1 MGAEKT
7 RKLVIKRV
15 DLIVIGAG
23 LAGTAIAWNA
33 HWRGLSIAI
42 IDRAD
47 SATSSRVAAGLVTP
61 ITGSRAAASWRWDE
75 FYPVANRFYR
85 AVEKVIQKPI
95 WIVEPALRVF
105 ASEGERELLS
115 SKWIDRARADN
126 PDAIS
131 AQSHWDLENTGLRS
145 PHGACSFTP
154 AARLQTLA
162 YLTESQRYF
171 QQFGAFHVA
180 NLDCDREIHFALSIS
195 DYPVEVP
202 SMELVGKKIVFCQGT
217 AARENRFFSDRP
229 LHPARG
235 DILLIESKQVQFEQ
249 IVHHHAWAVPVG
261 SHRFLVGATYD
272 RIPFLSDHAPS
283 DLKATRFRSELETRW
298 ESMVEGSFSDGSH
311 TVLEQRWAVRPASY
325 DRHPLIG
332 SHDRIARAYCLNGLG
347 SKGTLLAPRLS
358 EMLIE
363 AMDGASIDP
372 TLLRSR
378 RK

>member
-1 MGAEKT
+1 M
-7 RKLVIKRV
+7 
-15 DLIVIGAG
+15 IGAG

-85 AVEKVIQKPI
+85 GIEKVIQKPI

-105 ASEGERELLS
+105 ASERERDLLS
-115 SKWIDRARADN
+115 SKWIDGARTDN
-126 PDAIS
+126 PDAIR

-145 PHGACSFTP
+145 AHGACSFTP
-154 AARLQTLA
+154 AARLQTLV

-180 NLDCDREIHFALSIS
+180 NLDCDREIHFVLSVS
-195 DYPVEVP
+195 DYPVEIP
-202 SMELVGKKIVFCQGT
+202 SMELVGKKIVFCQGA
-217 AARENRFFSDRP
+217 AARENRFFSDLP

-235 DILLIESKQVQFEQ
+235 DILLIESKKVQFEQ

-272 RIPFLSDHAPS
+272 RIPFLSDHPPS
-283 DLKATRFRSELETRW
+283 DLKATQFRSELETRW

-332 SHDRIARAYCLNGLG
+332 PHDRIASAYCLNGLG
-347 SKGTLLAPRLS
+347 SKGTLMAPRLS